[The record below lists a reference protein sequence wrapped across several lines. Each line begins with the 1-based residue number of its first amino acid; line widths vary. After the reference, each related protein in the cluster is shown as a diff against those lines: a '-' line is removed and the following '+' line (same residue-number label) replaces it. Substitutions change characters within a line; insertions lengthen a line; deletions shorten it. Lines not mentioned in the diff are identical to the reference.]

1 MITCSLVN
9 ESLPGSVKKVTIKW
23 NQYLFEYPCES
34 NSVCTDYK
42 VKLSRGKYIF
52 ELYGASGGSHINK
65 TTSFCFDNNS
75 CIDESFVRRYN
86 GNTECIK
93 NSSIGG
99 AGGYISGTIILYS
112 DTVTFLTIGGKG
124 IFGHSL
130 KEMNTDKCFQK
141 KYIIKGGYGGG
152 DSFSNYYDI
161 SYPQWAGSGSGGG
174 QTAVKFLENDLWH
187 RVLVS
192 GGGGGTDN
200 AFGEYGKLDD
210 GSGGAGGNLVAQ
222 NWFLNGVLKH
232 EYFANSTNGFTFG
245 TGEAAR
251 FGLKK
256 NPYSVPDGEKYD
268 NAGAG
273 SGWFGGFSSQNGRG
287 GAGGGSSWALS
298 RDAIIPEGDIEATD
312 EFYDNAE
319 SHPYGFTKTSGY
331 LFTDVE
337 HAAGIWN
344 GHGRIIITYI
354 SSLKCPS
361 FIYSLP
367 LNINILIFIILLD
380 QNSS

>member
-1 MITCSLVN
+1 MISYRLYN
-9 ESLPGSVKKVTIKW
+9 ESVPGAVKKVTINE

-34 NSVCTDYK
+34 HYICTDYQII
-42 VKLSRGKYIF
+42 LSRGKYMF
-52 ELYGASGGSHINK
+52 ELYGASGGSLNNK
-65 TTSFCFDNNS
+65 TSSYRFENNS
-75 CIDESFVRRYN
+75 CIDDSIVRRYN
-86 GNTECIK
+86 GNTQCEKIGS
-93 NSSIGG
+93 NGG
-99 AGGYISGTIILYS
+99 AGGYISGTIILHS
-112 DTVTFLTIGGKG
+112 DTITFLTIGGKG
-124 IFGHSL
+124 IFSYNIEE
-130 KEMNTDKCFQK
+130 KNTDRCFSE
-141 KYIIKGGYGGG
+141 YRNRGGYGGG
-152 DSFSNYYDI
+152 GSSANYFYSQQI
-161 SYPQWAGSGSGGG
+161 KGTGSGGG
-174 QTAVKFLENDLWH
+174 QTTVKFLKNDLWY

-192 GGGGGTDN
+192 GGGGGTDDASGGN
-200 AFGEYGKLDD
+200 NGMVDD
-210 GSGGAGGNLVAQ
+210 GSGGAGGNIIAQ
-222 NWFLNGVLKH
+222 SWFLNGKLQKT
-232 EYFANSTNGFTFG
+232 YFANSTNGFTFG

-251 FGLKK
+251 FDPKK
-256 NPYSVPDGEKYD
+256 NPNSVTNGDKFD

-273 SGWFGGFSSQNGRG
+273 AGWFGGFASQSQQG